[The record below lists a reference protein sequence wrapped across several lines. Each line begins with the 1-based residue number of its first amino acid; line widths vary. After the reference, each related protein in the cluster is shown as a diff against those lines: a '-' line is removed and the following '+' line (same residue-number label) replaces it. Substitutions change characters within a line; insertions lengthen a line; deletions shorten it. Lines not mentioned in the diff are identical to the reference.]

1 MIGDRINAFS
11 YLCVGAITRGKVKV
25 NNINPKHLTKDGQ
38 LKPRRPLPH
47 VMESDFFD
55 SIVETDDGRFIFS
68 GILNGWPA
76 MTELEVISITCSIKS
91 LIGRIKIKRTWNK
104 GDSKGKPTFPKDKR
118 IRSVMATFH
127 APLWTKYGWS

>member
-1 MIGDRINAFS
+1 MLFS
-11 YLCVGAITRGKVKV
+11 FKKEYRVTTFLDHLYL
-25 NNINPKHLTKDGQ
+25 NPKHLTKDGQ

-91 LIGRIKIKRTWNK
+91 LIG
-104 GDSKGKPTFPKDKR
+104 PCC
-118 IRSVMATFH
+118 
-127 APLWTKYGWS
+127 